1 MDLTTDEHGQ
11 TQMTQ
16 LWKSVCILVHL
27 WFQIATRIAQ
37 GLTARAKIKIRID
50 GFRVVTIF
58 DGGNLTKLARQKK
71 SFDRPPYG

>member
-1 MDLTTDEHGQ
+1 
-11 TQMTQ
+11 MTQ
-16 LWKSVCILVHL
+16 LGNLCVSVFICGSKPQPGSLKGSQRV
-27 WFQIATRIAQ
+27 
-37 GLTARAKIKIRID
+37 AKIKIRVD